1 MDPPQVLTDVQRRLG
16 MEQPTLLILGRPTC
30 DDCQALYARL
40 ASWTPPRPLE
50 VLTLNLRAP
59 EGEAFRALNP
69 WTEHIDFVPFNV
81 LYVEGEPVDQWAG
94 GDLVRLERA
103 LNSVGA

>member
-1 MDPPQVLTDVQRRLG
+1 
-16 MEQPTLLILGRPTC
+16 
-30 DDCQALYARL
+30 
-40 ASWTPPRPLE
+40 
-50 VLTLNLRAP
+50 
-59 EGEAFRALNP
+59 LNP